1 MPFINFKANGVSL
14 WAEYKYHAY
23 ADIEIISITTTESNV
38 DILPVI
44 DENVVLL
51 AVEAAEQDQRD
62 LLEYQRE
69 CQLEM
74 REAARND

>member
-1 MPFINFKANGVSL
+1 MPYINFKANGVPL
-14 WAEYKYHAY
+14 WAEYKYHDY
-23 ADIEIISITTTESNV
+23 DDIEILSITTAESNV

-44 DENVVLL
+44 DENVISL
-51 AVEAAEQDQRD
+51 AIDAAEQDQRD

>member
-1 MPFINFKANGVSL
+1 MPYINFKANGVSL
-14 WAEYKYHAY
+14 WAEYKYHDY
-23 ADIEIISITTTESNV
+23 DDIEILAITTAESNV
-38 DILPVI
+38 DILPVM
-44 DENVVLL
+44 DENVISM
-51 AVEAAEQDQRD
+51 AVDAAEQDQRD